1 MKFIIENC
9 YGEVCA
15 IFYKKE
21 LAVKWIKTY
30 AKIEGQTPY
39 VIYECRAVYTEI

>member
-1 MKFIIENC
+1 MKFIVENC
-9 YGEVCA
+9 YGEIVQT
-15 IFYKKE
+15 FFEKQR
-21 LAVKWIKTY
+21 AVAWLKSN